1 MRRTAPAANVVAVSP
16 TTWPELARA
25 VIDVLAARGPLRR
38 SALVRAL
45 AAHPSFRD
53 VDADEA
59 FETLLD
65 HDALPL
71 VTELL
76 DERWCDLDSLLSG
89 RVVTH
94 RLDSREVEHGVLA
107 AYPDLAPLIV
117 LLDACPTPDGSSDL
131 LYPDLDAGLVADLG
145 LPADAV
151 PTEGVWPLPPGFV
164 AGHGLRPGD
173 LVTLRVGDAGLIVE
187 TAARPDAEPWPAEAV
202 AIMADLLERHPEG
215 VETEQAAWALCV
227 ALPAAF
233 AEPGPPFADLLA
245 QTGAVAHG
253 EHVLPSGTDVARWQD
268 ERRVDAIA
276 ATHHLGDDSAL
287 AVAALA
293 ARYQSL
299 LGVLEGR
306 GARDLLDDAEVLAP
320 LAATLADASAAE
332 ALLAETLGTEDGL
345 APAALGVLVDDLAD
359 RVHPDTA
366 PAVHAALGWL
376 RARALDRLGD
386 DGAAAAELAAAYE
399 HDPSWPPVLEDLAH
413 DASDRGDLDRAL
425 ELAERAGLPADDPLM
440 SLLRHLRGLSV
451 RDLGRN
457 QQCWCGSG
465 RKYKVCHL
473 GREELPLAERGIWLY
488 QKAGMYLDRGPHRR
502 LVLDLATERSQFM
515 PGGLWQA
522 ITDPVV
528 SDVALAEGGVFA
540 EFLRRRGD
548 RLPDDERSLAEQW
561 LLAERTVW
569 EVEAVQYARGL
580 LLRDVRTGDRVQVR
594 ERSASRMLR
603 VGELFCGRVLPAGDT
618 WQLFGGLEPVAL
630 HERDDLIALLDGE
643 PDPLDLVAA
652 LSRRFAPPRLQNTEG
667 EDLLLGETTLR
678 VPDVAAGIA
687 ALDAAFERAAD
698 GPAADGLITWHQ
710 LIDTPTGR
718 TLRAA
723 LTLDADVI
731 RLEANSA
738 ARLDRVLARLGE
750 LIPDLVVLSDRRTPV
765 ADVVPSSA
773 AAAPSDEI
781 DPDTLAQVLGEVVA
795 RHEVAWLD
803 EAVPALNGFTP
814 RAAAADPT
822 RRGDLVRLL
831 DSFPQ
836 EEAPGRMS
844 PHRLRAALGLG

>member
-1 MRRTAPAANVVAVSP
+1 MSP
-16 TTWPELARA
+16 TTWPDLARA
-25 VIDVLAARGPLRR
+25 VVDVLAARGPLRR
-38 SALVRAL
+38 SALVRVL

-53 VDADEA
+53 VDPDEA

-71 VTELL
+71 VSQLP
-76 DERWCDLDSLLSG
+76 DERWCDLGSLLSG
-89 RVVTH
+89 RVATH
-94 RLDSREVEHGVLA
+94 RLDAGEVEHGFLA

-117 LLDACPTPDGSSDL
+117 LLDAATTTDAGSDL
-131 LYPDLDAGLVADLG
+131 LYPDLDADLLASLG
-145 LPADAV
+145 IPADAV
-151 PTEGVWPLPPGFV
+151 PTDGVWPLPPGFV
-164 AGHGLRPGD
+164 SGHGLRPGD
-173 LVTLRVGDAGLIVE
+173 LVRLSVGDAGLLVE
-187 TAARPDAEPWPAEAV
+187 AAAHADPGPWPAEAV
-202 AIMADLLERHPEG
+202 AAITDLLERHREG
-215 VETEQAAWALCV
+215 VETEQAAWALCA

-245 QTGAVAHG
+245 QAGAVVHG
-253 EHVLPSGTDVARWQD
+253 EQVLPPGTDLTRWQV
-268 ERRVDAIA
+268 ERRTNAIA
-276 ATHHLGDDSAL
+276 AAYRLDDDTAL
-287 AVAALA
+287 AVAVLASRYHSLLA
-293 ARYQSL
+293 A
-299 LGVLEGR
+299 LEG
-306 GARDLLDDAEVLAP
+306 DAAVDHVADPDVLAA
-320 LAATLADASAAE
+320 LVGSLADANAAE

-345 APAALGVLVDDLAD
+345 AAAALGVLVDDLAE
-359 RVHPDTA
+359 RVPPDAA

-376 RARALDRLGD
+376 RARALDRLGNPE
-386 DGAAAAELAAAYE
+386 AAAAELAAAHQ

-413 DASDRGDLDRAL
+413 DTSDRGDLDRAL
-425 ELAERAGLPADDPLM
+425 ELAERAGLPADDPLV

-457 QQCWCGSG
+457 RPCWCGSG

-473 GREELPLAERGIWLY
+473 GREDLPLAERGIWLY

-502 LVLDLATERSQFM
+502 LVLELASERSTFM

-522 ITDPVV
+522 ITDPLV

-540 EFLRRRGD
+540 EFVRRRGD

-569 EVEAVQYARGL
+569 EVEEVRFARGL
-580 LLRDVRTGDRVQVR
+580 RLRDVRTGDRVEVR
-594 ERSASRMLR
+594 ERTASRTLR

-630 HERDDLIALLDGE
+630 HERDNLIALLDGE

-652 LSRRFAPPRLQNTEG
+652 LSSRFAPPRLQNTEG
-667 EDLLLGETTLR
+667 EDVLLGEVTLR
-678 VPDVAAGIA
+678 VPDAAAATA

-698 GPAADGLITWHQ
+698 GPADDARTTWHEM
-710 LIDTPTGR
+710 IDTTTGR
-718 TLRAA
+718 TLRAT
-723 LTLDADVI
+723 LTLDADVL
-731 RLEANSA
+731 RLGANSA

-750 LIPDLVVLSDRRTPV
+750 VVPGVVVLSDRRTPI
-765 ADVVPSSA
+765 ADVVPSASP
-773 AAAPSDEI
+773 AAPSGEI
-781 DPDTLAQVLGEVVA
+781 DPEALAQVLGEVVA
-795 RHEVAWLD
+795 RHEAAWPD
-803 EAVPALNGFTP
+803 ESVPALGGVTP